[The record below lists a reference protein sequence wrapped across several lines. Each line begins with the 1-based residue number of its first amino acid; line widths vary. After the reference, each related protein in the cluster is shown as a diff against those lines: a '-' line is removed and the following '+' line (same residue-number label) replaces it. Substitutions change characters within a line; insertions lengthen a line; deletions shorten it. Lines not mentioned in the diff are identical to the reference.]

1 VSISLAIFVSLGICV
16 LAAALEGVFAG
27 KNVRLVFAKLRFPSY
42 SAPLWVWYIVGVIYY
57 VICFFI
63 LYRIFRHHGD
73 TSTKHVALTLLAVMM
88 SVNAFWNYV
97 FFRAQN
103 LFLSFFAFAFYP
115 FIAVAL
121 FIFLLQFEEI
131 AAWSLVPYFV
141 YLLYA
146 VWWGYGLWKLNSRPN
161 SQISN

>member
-1 VSISLAIFVSLGICV
+1 MSLSSTIFISLGVCIF
-16 LAAALEGVFAG
+16 AAALEGVLAG
-27 KNVRLVFAKLRFPSY
+27 KQVKPLFAKLRLPSY

-63 LYRIFRHHGD
+63 LYRIFRHDGD
-73 TSTKHVALTLLAVMM
+73 TSIKYVALTLLLVMM

-121 FIFLLQFEEI
+121 FICLLQFEEV

-141 YLLYA
+141 YLFYA
-146 VWWGYGLWKLNSRPN
+146 VWWGYGLWKLNSRSK